1 MAAILPACLLFV
13 AASAAAEYAYVD
25 TNHDGY
31 VSSGEHEVYARALFD
46 EMDGQPG
53 DDKLTVAE
61 IMAHEA
67 MFTSHIFTT
76 GNMLGPS
83 DISTKEKIR
92 RLDANQDGMVSQTEY
107 TVAAAAWFQHRDLN
121 NDGVL
126 SLDEYDAGPAP
137 PPAPPEPPKDETS
150 PPAEEQ

>member
-1 MAAILPACLLFV
+1 MTATTLLFLF
-13 AASAAAEYAYVD
+13 ASVAAEYAYLD

-61 IMAHEA
+61 IMAHEQT
-67 MFTSHIFTT
+67 FVSHVFTT
-76 GNMLGPS
+76 SNMLGPAE
-83 DISTKEKIR
+83 ISTKEKIR

-107 TVAAAAWFQHRDLN
+107 TVGAAAWFQHRDLN

-126 SLDEYDAGPAP
+126 TLDEYDAGPEPAPSPAPAPEEP
-137 PPAPPEPPKDETS
+137 PPSDD
-150 PPAEEQ
+150 

>member
-1 MAAILPACLLFV
+1 MTAITLLLLFSSV
-13 AASAAAEYAYVD
+13 AAEYAYLD
-25 TNHDGY
+25 SNHDGY

-67 MFTSHIFTT
+67 VFVSHVFTT
-76 GNMLGPS
+76 SNLLGPAE
-83 DISTKEKIR
+83 ISTKEKIR
-92 RLDANQDGMVSQTEY
+92 RLDTNQDGAVSQTEY
-107 TVAAAAWFQHRDLN
+107 TAGAAAWFQHRDLN

-126 SLDEYDAGPAP
+126 TLDEYDAGPAP
-137 PPAPPEPPKDETS
+137 APAPPAAEA
-150 PPAEEQ
+150 PPATDE